1 VINVKTPKK
10 IGVDAREIQN
20 GVITGIG
27 RSLANF
33 IKYFNEHE
41 SVHSLVLFAE
51 NSIPITL
58 SENIQEVVIK
68 HTQTFIWDQIL
79 LPLAIKRNNVSLFY
93 SPYYKVP
100 FLTRIPVINQVLD
113 LMYLIFA
120 PYLSALSVWSKIY
133 YFLFGRAFCWKAL
146 RVITDSE
153 HAKKDIIRIWRVKP
167 QKVKI
172 ISLGIA
178 ERYNPVSDES
188 VLRRIRLK
196 LNLPDKFI
204 LYLGNFKPH
213 KNVQALVK
221 AFRIIA
227 EKIIDYDLVLA
238 GPLDA
243 YGMRIKQMVKE
254 YGLQDRTVF
263 TGTIREED
271 HPEVLL
277 SAATVFVFPTL
288 YEGFGLPPLEAMAC
302 GTPVV
307 ASNLTAVPEVVG
319 DAAILVNPDDETQL
333 SNAMIKLLKSPEKR
347 EKYIKKGFQRVALFG
362 ENQTAGNIYQHL
374 LQMCEGT

>member
-1 VINVKTPKK
+1 VKTPKK

-120 PYLSALSVWSKIY
+120 PYRSALSVWSKIY